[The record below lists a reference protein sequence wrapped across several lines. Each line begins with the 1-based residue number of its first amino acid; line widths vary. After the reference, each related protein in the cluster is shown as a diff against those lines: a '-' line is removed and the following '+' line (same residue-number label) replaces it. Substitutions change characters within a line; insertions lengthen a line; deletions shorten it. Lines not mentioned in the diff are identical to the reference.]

1 MNEMTREL
9 IGKVQD
15 SQKELTQLLQSVAA
29 VQDWQ
34 PDQDEWSFRFTAAHL
49 ATVDRECYQ
58 DRVVRIAAGE
68 NPRFESYF
76 NTGRDFNRED
86 LLDSLRSWQ
95 GTRGEI
101 IGFVS
106 GLPGEKLTLTGTHA
120 AFGTLTVQGVLK
132 LMLDHDLEHIGD
144 LKKMIATYRVSIHG
158 N

>member
-1 MNEMTREL
+1 MDEMTREL

-34 PDQDEWSFRFTAAHL
+34 PDPDEWSFRFIAAHL

-58 DRVVRIAAGE
+58 DRVMRIAAGE

-76 NTGRDFNRED
+76 NTGRDFSRLD

-106 GLPGEKLTLTGTHA
+106 ALPGEKLALTGTHA
-120 AFGTLTVQGVLK
+120 AFGTLTVRGVLK
-132 LMLDHDLEHIGD
+132 LMLEHDLEHIRD
-144 LKKMIATYRVSIHG
+144 LKKIIGTYGVAIHG
-158 N
+158 K